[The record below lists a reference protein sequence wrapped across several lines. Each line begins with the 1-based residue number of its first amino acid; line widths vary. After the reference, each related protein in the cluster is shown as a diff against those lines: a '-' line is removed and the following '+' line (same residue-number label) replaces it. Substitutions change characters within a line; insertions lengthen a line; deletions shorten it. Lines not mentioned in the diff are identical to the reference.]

1 MQEKTNTTF
10 CKRGFMNGQDINDYI
25 SLIGTEQK
33 VEFSPKE
40 GLWVEGTVKGINLLT
55 NSILIARD
63 EYSSTWQPLFFQLN
77 IHHPKYYK
85 VRIVL
90 AKPTQKTF
98 TLSTQRLKE
107 IEDGIDDTAGL
118 LIKSSSL
125 KAIIEE
131 EVNKDRACRRHEFMG
146 GSCCI
151 HCGTTDSDEPEVDDE
166 LPPEEPDPQ
175 TFEQKDDLPQ
185 SYKDEFFNRE
195 M

>member
-1 MQEKTNTTF
+1 MFK
-10 CKRGFMNGQDINDYI
+10 
-25 SLIGTEQK
+25 
-33 VEFSPKE
+33 
-40 GLWVEGTVKGINLLT
+40 
-55 NSILIARD
+55 
-63 EYSSTWQPLFFQLN
+63 
-77 IHHPKYYK
+77 
-85 VRIVL
+85 
-90 AKPTQKTF
+90 
-98 TLSTQRLKE
+98 LSAQRLKE

-131 EVNKDRACRRHEFMG
+131 EVNRDRKARCHHEFMG

-151 HCGTTDSDEPEVDDE
+151 HCGSTEVEEPEVDDT
-166 LPPEEPDPQ
+166 LPPEEPDPK